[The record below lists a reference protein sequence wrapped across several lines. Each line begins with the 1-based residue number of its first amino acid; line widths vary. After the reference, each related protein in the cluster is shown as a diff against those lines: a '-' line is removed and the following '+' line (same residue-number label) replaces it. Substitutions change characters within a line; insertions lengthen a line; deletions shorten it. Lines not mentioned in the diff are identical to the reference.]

1 MMMSLNLIQSACP
14 TTHSLSVCLLPDE
27 HVLCVV
33 VGLLGAALE
42 DVVVEVG
49 TGAANGARDEVGAGL
64 LARTSAVSSC
74 PSSSPPS
81 CFSLVTFWSLQR
93 RLVIFLRSYC
103 DVPVILLSQL
113 VRVSSPALC
122 LSSAVLSG
130 CGYHREPRTSSRTS
144 LFPLL
149 CGL

>member
-1 MMMSLNLIQSACP
+1 
-14 TTHSLSVCLLPDE
+14 
-27 HVLCVV
+27 VV

-103 DVPVILLSQL
+103 DVPVSTRPYLIAGTLSL
-113 VRVSSPALC
+113 IGSVERLRVSS
-122 LSSAVLSG
+122 G
-130 CGYHREPRTSSRTS
+130 T
-144 LFPLL
+144 
-149 CGL
+149 